1 MAIGIREVVEE
12 AEGLNAFQAKIKV
25 VGVGGGGGNMVA
37 HLINTNVDKSVDLAV
52 ANTDAQAMKN
62 SLVKRIQ
69 LGAELTGGLGAG
81 MVPQVG
87 KDAALESY
95 EDIKEYLSG
104 ANLVFISAGLGGGTG
119 TGAAPIIAK
128 AAKEVG
134 ALAVSVVTKPFS
146 HEGKKRTRLAE
157 EGLKE
162 LRAESDSVLV
172 ISNDRLLQVVSKSIG
187 IKESFKI
194 VDDVLA
200 RAVNGVSEVILKH
213 SENSINIDFAD
224 VRTVLKNKGLAL
236 MGIGEA
242 SGENAAC
249 EAVRNAIASPL
260 FENASI
266 SGAMGVIV
274 NFTHNGNCPLAD
286 ISQACEI
293 IENEADDDVDL
304 ISGDYRDESLDD
316 GFVRVMIIATGF
328 EREAQSKNDEV
339 GVLKL
344 QTPKDLTRK
353 VMQPLQKVSS
363 GEYSDSDLELPAY
376 LRHGM
381 D

>member
-1 MAIGIREVVEE
+1 MAIGIREVVDEVDDIS
-12 AEGLNAFQAKIKV
+12 AFQPKIKV
-25 VGVGGGGGNMVA
+25 IGVGGGGGNMVA
-37 HLINTNVDKSVDLAV
+37 YLANTNLDESVELAV
-52 ANTDAQAMKN
+52 ANTDAQAMRK
-62 SLVKRIQ
+62 SAVKRIQ
-69 LGAELTGGLGAG
+69 LGVKLTSGLGAG
-81 MVPQVG
+81 MKPQVG

-95 EDIKEYLSG
+95 EEIKEYLDG

-119 TGAAPIIAK
+119 TGAAPIVAK

-146 HEGKKRTRLAE
+146 HEGKKRTKLAE

-162 LRAESDSVLV
+162 LKAESDSVLV
-172 ISNDRLLQVVSKSIG
+172 ISNDRLLQIVSKSIG

-200 RAVNGVSEVILKH
+200 RAVYGVSEVVLKS
-213 SENSINIDFAD
+213 SENCINIDFAD
-224 VRTVLKNKGLAL
+224 VRTILNNKGLAL

-274 NFTHNGNCPLAD
+274 HFTHNGNCSLTDFSA
-286 ISQACEI
+286 ACEI
-293 IENEADDDVDL
+293 IESEADEDVEL
-304 ISGDYRDESLDD
+304 ISGDYRDESIED
-316 GFVRVMIIATGF
+316 GFIRAMVIVTGF

-344 QTPKDLTRK
+344 QTPKELTKK

>member
-12 AEGLNAFQAKIKV
+12 ADGLNAFQAKIKV
-25 VGVGGGGGNMVA
+25 IGVGGGGGNMVA
-37 HLINTNVDKSVDLAV
+37 HLVNTNVDKSVDLAV
-52 ANTDAQAMKN
+52 ANTDAQAMRN
-62 SLVKRIQ
+62 SAVKRIQ

-95 EDIKEYLSG
+95 DDIKEYLSG
-104 ANLVFISAGLGGGTG
+104 ADLVFISAGLGGGTG

-134 ALAVSVVTKPFS
+134 ALAVSVVTKPFA

-172 ISNDRLLQVVSKSIG
+172 ISNDRLLQVISKSIG

-200 RAVNGVSEVILKH
+200 RAVNGVSEVILKT

-224 VRTVLKNKGLAL
+224 VKTVLKNKGLAL

-274 NFTHNGNCPLAD
+274 NFAHNGNCPLTD
-286 ISQACEI
+286 IAQACEI

-304 ISGDYRDESLDD
+304 ISGDYRDESLGE
-316 GFVRVMIIATGF
+316 GFVRAIIIATGF